1 MHGKWKVSSQFIGD
15 ERVFE
20 VYRLR
25 DISKVDHSGNREYAG
40 EIIYSQDAAYAV
52 AKGLNDGE
60 GIEES
65 IPKKQKP
72 QELQLPGNQGN
83 S

>member
-1 MHGKWKVSSQFIGD
+1 MYGKWKVSSQYIGD
-15 ERVFE
+15 EKIFQ

-40 EIIYSQDAAYAV
+40 EIIYDQDAAYAV

-72 QELQLPGNQGN
+72 QLREQLGNQGN
-83 S
+83 T

>member
-1 MHGKWKVSSQFIGD
+1 MHSKWKVSSQFMGD
-15 ERVFE
+15 ERVFQ

-40 EIIYSQDAAYAV
+40 EIIYNQDAAYAV
-52 AKGLNDGE
+52 AKGLNE

-65 IPKKQKP
+65 ISNKQKP
-72 QELQLPGNQGN
+72 QERQLPGNQGN